1 MIFLG
6 LVKILINSVF
16 LILFET
22 IKYQIMTKFKM
33 TAIVLSLI
41 IIVTGCKMK
50 EKADFILING
60 LVYTVD
66 STFSVKQA
74 FAVAD
79 GLFLATGTNREI
91 LDSFQS
97 DLVIDAGGKPVFPGL
112 IDGHCHFY
120 GYAINR
126 YMEVDLKGTRSF
138 AEIMQL
144 LMNYHENHHGA
155 WILGAGWDQN
165 DWDVKEFPDNSL
177 LDRSFP
183 KNPVVLTRVDG
194 HAVLANSEALRLVG
208 ITAQTRIDGGEVMLK
223 NGKPT
228 GILIDNA
235 ADLMKKAIPEPD
247 KLLKENA
254 LADAQ
259 IECFKV
265 GLTSVVDAGL
275 DFETIMIIDSL
286 QQAGKLKMRINAMLS
301 PTEKN
306 IREFLEKGSFRKE
319 RLTVNSIKLYA
330 DGALGSRGALLLE
343 PYSDDPGNYGLRI
356 SPPDYFRYILPK
368 AYERGFQVNTHCI
381 GDSANRMILHLYGE
395 ILKGPNDRRWRIE
408 HAQVVNP
415 DDFHLFAKYNIIPSI
430 QSTHCTSDMSWA
442 EARLG
447 TVRIK
452 GAYAYKTLLLQNG
465 WLVNGTD
472 FPVEDINPA
481 LTYYAAVARMTVN
494 GYPPGGFQ
502 MENALSREEALRSM
516 TIWAAKGSFE
526 EDMKG
531 SIEPGKF
538 ADFIILDKDIMTIRT
553 SEIPGVKVLKTY
565 LNGELVYETK

>member
-1 MIFLG
+1 MFIMSSVIIFT
-6 LVKILINSVF
+6 S
-16 LILFET
+16 
-22 IKYQIMTKFKM
+22 
-33 TAIVLSLI
+33 
-41 IIVTGCKMK
+41 CKMK
-50 EKADFILING
+50 EKADFILVNG
-60 LVYTVD
+60 LVYTLD
-66 STFSVKQA
+66 SAFSVKQA
-74 FAVAD
+74 FAVND
-79 GLFLATGTNREI
+79 GLIIATGTNQEI
-91 LDSFQS
+91 LDSFKS
-97 DLVIDAGGKPVFPGL
+97 DLVIDAGGKPVYPGL

-120 GYAINR
+120 GYAVNR
-126 YMEVDLKGTRSF
+126 FMEANLKGTGSF
-138 AEIMQL
+138 DEILGL
-144 LMNYHENHHGA
+144 LKSYHESHPGN
-155 WILGAGWDQN
+155 WILGTGWDQN
-165 DWDVKEFPDNSL
+165 DWEVKAFPDNSL
-177 LDRSFP
+177 LDQLFP
-183 KNPVVLTRVDG
+183 ENPVVLTRVDG
-194 HAVLANSEALRLVG
+194 HAVLANSAALFMAG
-208 ITAQTRIDGGEVMLK
+208 INARTRIDGGEVMLE

-235 ADLMKKAIPEPD
+235 ADLIKRAIPKPD
-247 KLLKENA
+247 KFLKEKA
-254 LADAQ
+254 LTDAQ
-259 IECFKV
+259 FECFKV

-275 DFETIMIIDSL
+275 GFEEVMLIDSL
-286 QQAGKLKMRINAMLS
+286 QQSGKLKMRINAMLS
-301 PTEKN
+301 PTQKN
-306 IREFLEKGSFRKE
+306 ISEFVEKGSFRKE

-356 SPPDYFRYILPK
+356 EPADYFRNILAK
-368 AYERGFQVNTHCI
+368 AYEKGFQVNTHCI

-408 HAQVVNP
+408 HAQVVNS
-415 DDFHLFAKYNIIPSI
+415 DDFRLFAEYNIIPSI

-447 TVRIK
+447 PVRVK
-452 GAYAYKTLLLQNG
+452 GAYAYKKLLEQNG

-481 LTYYAAVARMTVN
+481 LTFYSAVARMTVN

-538 ADFIILDKDIMTIRT
+538 ADFIILDKDIMTIST
-553 SEIPGVKVLKTY
+553 SEIPGVNVLKTY
-565 LNGELVYETK
+565 LNGELVYEMK